1 MFDKQIQQ
9 IKIRKAVSNAMR
21 QVKEGKQPPFA
32 GLYLTKKQ
40 LEELKPYADEYYFNC
55 VLKAR
60 APKASSSNQYI
71 DVLYLLL
78 YRHFHLK

>member
-32 GLYLTKKQ
+32 DCISQ
-40 LEELKPYADEYYFNC
+40 RNSLKN
-55 VLKAR
+55 
-60 APKASSSNQYI
+60 SNHTQMNI
-71 DVLYLLL
+71 ISTA
-78 YRHFHLK
+78 F

>member
-40 LEELKPYADEYYFNC
+40 LEELWLSK
-55 VLKAR
+55 R
-60 APKASSSNQYI
+60 S
-71 DVLYLLL
+71 
-78 YRHFHLK
+78 

>member
-40 LEELKPYADEYYFNC
+40 LEELKPYAEEYI
-55 VLKAR
+55 
-60 APKASSSNQYI
+60 YI
-71 DVLYLLL
+71 LN
-78 YRHFHLK
+78 

>member
-40 LEELKPYADEYYFNC
+40 LEELNHTQMNIISTAF
-55 VLKAR
+55 
-60 APKASSSNQYI
+60 
-71 DVLYLLL
+71 
-78 YRHFHLK
+78 

>member
-32 GLYLTKKQ
+32 GLYLKQ

-60 APKASSSNQYI
+60 VPKASSS
-71 DVLYLLL
+71 VL
-78 YRHFHLK
+78 